1 MIEFQNIKYPAVL
14 GIIIPQN
21 KSVIRQM
28 IFNYLQMSHPKIQK
42 NIPSYKLFQK
52 CEQK

>member
-1 MIEFQNIKYPAVL
+1 MIEFQNIKYLAVL

-28 IFNYLQMSHPKIQK
+28 IFNDLQMSHPKIQ
-42 NIPSYKLFQK
+42 NHIPSYKLFPK
-52 CEQK
+52 FEQK